1 MTENDDAQLA
11 YAAGLF
17 DAKGEFIAD
26 QPSGISLHIADEHYE
41 AIIRAMFALN
51 GGKYWHSHS
60 GSHTM
65 HHLEI
70 SHSLELVDALEDML
84 PYLICKK
91 REAWETYKQLRN
103 RQLERAY
110 ARIDLLR
117 RTSAPKT
124 RHLFARDSWLH
135 YD

>member
-1 MTENDDAQLA
+1 MRGGARPTTENHDAHLA

-26 QPSGISLHIADEHYE
+26 EHSGISLHIADEHYE
-41 AIIRAMFALN
+41 TITRVMFALN

-70 SHSLELVDALEDML
+70 SHSLELLNALEDIL

-91 REAWETYKQLRN
+91 REAWETYKRLRN
-103 RQLERAY
+103 RQLDRAY
-110 ARIDLLR
+110 AQIDLLR
-117 RTSAPKT
+117 GISAPKT
-124 RHLFARDSWLH
+124 RRLFA
-135 YD
+135 